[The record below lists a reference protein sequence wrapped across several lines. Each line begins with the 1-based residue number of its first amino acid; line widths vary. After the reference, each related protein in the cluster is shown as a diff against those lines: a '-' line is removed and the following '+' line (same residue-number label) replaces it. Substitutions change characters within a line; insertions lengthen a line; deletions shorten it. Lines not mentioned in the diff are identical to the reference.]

1 MKKLDFLIGKWSGEA
16 HVLLSPTGPNDL
28 AMSEHAEYRLDGLVL
43 TIEGVGR
50 NKSDGKP
57 ALQAFGVI
65 SYDDASGTYHMRA
78 FNDGRFLET
87 VMKLADDGRGVTWGF
102 TMGQHQTRS
111 TLRITDAGDWTEHH
125 EISVGTTPSKPIME
139 LRVSRE
145 K

>member
-16 HVLLSPTGPNDL
+16 HVLLSPTGPKDL
-28 AMSEHAEYRLDGLVL
+28 AMREYAEYRLDGLVL

-50 NKSDGKP
+50 SKSDGKT

-78 FNDGRFLET
+78 FNDGRFLESD
-87 VMKLADDGRGVTWGF
+87 MKLSEDGRGLTWGF
-102 TMGQHQTRS
+102 TMGQYQTRS

-125 EISVGTTPSKPIME
+125 EISVGTTPPKPLME